1 MMLSIVIIILAGAL
15 LACLLYCE
23 CREGSRGLL
32 VPVKTVLSA
41 LFVVTVLVRPHP
53 MPAYYHFLLIGLLF
67 CLAGDVFLALPQD
80 RMFRLGLVSFLV
92 GHIFYSVAF
101 FTTAPVSAWTWWGS
115 LVALIVS
122 GWIYLWLRPS
132 LGAMNTPVLAYIVV
146 ITVMVSGAVSIL
158 GDARLA
164 LAGRIMIFAGGWCFY
179 ASDIFVARDRF
190 VKKEPL
196 NRLIGLPLYYGG
208 QFLLAFSVGQL

>member
-1 MMLSIVIIILAGAL
+1 MMHAIVIIILAGAF
-15 LACLLYCE
+15 LACLLCCE
-23 CREGSRGLL
+23 WREGPRGLL
-32 VPVKTVLSA
+32 VSTKTALSA
-41 LFVVTVLVRPHP
+41 LFVVTVLVQPHP
-53 MPAYYHFLLIGLLF
+53 MPAYYHLLLIGLLF

-80 RMFRLGLVSFLV
+80 GMFRLGLVSFLV

-101 FTTAPVSAWTWWGS
+101 FTTSPVSVWTGWGG

-132 LGAMNTPVLAYIVV
+132 LGTMNIPVLAYIVV
-146 ITVMVSGAVSIL
+146 ITVMVSGAGSIL

-164 LAGRIMIFAGGWCFY
+164 LAGRIMVFAGGCCFY

-190 VKKEPL
+190 VKKGPL